1 MIPILFGITLLDFGV
16 MHLAPGGP
24 AEAQMEFSAKAS
36 AEARERLRKL
46 YGADQP
52 VYKQYATW
60 LKKFM
65 TFDFGVAFADGR
77 SVKEKILERLPI
89 TMTINFLSLMV
100 ILVIALPIGIMSAT
114 HQYSLWDRFTTMFV
128 FIGFST
134 PSFWLALLLIYL
146 LGVQWGVLPISG
158 IQSLDLPGFPKFQ
171 DNMFGY
177 VFQVVSYSAFRLGD
191 WIRHL
196 ILPVVVSAFGG
207 LAVFS
212 RYMRNNM
219 LEVMRQDYIRT
230 ARAKGL
236 AERVV
241 VYKHALRN
249 SLMPV
254 ITILGLALPGI
265 IGGSV
270 IMETVF
276 GIPGMGQLFYQAVL
290 SRDYNLAMGILV
302 PGALLTMIG
311 NFVADIGYAVVDP
324 RVRLK

>member
-1 MIPILFGITLLDFGV
+1 MFLYSIKRTLLMVPILLGITLLSFSI

-52 VYKQYATW
+52 VHKQYITW
-60 LKKFM
+60 LTKFV
-65 TFDFGVAFADGR
+65 TLDFGDAFADGR
-77 SVKEKILERLPI
+77 KVKDKILERLPI
-89 TMTINFLSLMV
+89 TLTINLLSLG
-100 ILVIALPIGIMSAT
+100 LVLLIAIPIGIMSAT
-114 HQYSLWDRFTTMFV
+114 HQYSVLDRFTTIFV
-128 FIGFST
+128 FVGYSM

-158 IQSLDLPGFPKFQ
+158 IQSLDVTGLTGW
-171 DNMFGY
+171 G
-177 VFQVVSYSAFRLGD
+177 RLMD
-191 WIRHL
+191 KAEHL
-196 ILPVVVSAFGG
+196 IMPVFVSAFGG
-207 LAVFS
+207 LAGFS

-236 AERVV
+236 SENVV

-249 SLMPV
+249 ALMPV
-254 ITILGLALPGI
+254 ITILGLSLPGI

-276 GIPGMGQLFYQAVL
+276 GIPGMGQLLYQAVF

-302 PGALLTMIG
+302 PAAVLTMIG
-311 NFVADIGYAVVDP
+311 NFLADIGYALADP

>member
-1 MIPILFGITLLDFGV
+1 MLIYIIKRTLLMVPILFGITVLSFGV
-16 MHLAPGGP
+16 MRLAPGGP
-24 AEAQMEFSAKAS
+24 AEAQMEFSARAS

-52 VYKQYATW
+52 FYKQYATW

-65 TFDFGVAFADGR
+65 TLDFGEAFADGR
-77 SVKEKILERLPI
+77 KVKDKILERLPI
-89 TMTINFLSLMV
+89 TLTINILSLG
-100 ILVIALPIGIMSAT
+100 LVLLIAIPIGIMSAT
-114 HQYSLWDRFTTMFV
+114 KQYSLLDRFTTVFV
-128 FIGFST
+128 FVGFST

-158 IQSLDLPGFPKFQ
+158 IQSLDVTGL
-171 DNMFGY
+171 
-177 VFQVVSYSAFRLGD
+177 SRWD
-191 WIRHL
+191 WLMDRAHHL
-196 ILPVVVSAFGG
+196 VLPVFVSAFGG
-207 LAVFS
+207 LAGFS

-236 AERVV
+236 PEKTVI
-241 VYKHALRN
+241 YKHALRN
-249 SLMPV
+249 ALMPV

-270 IMETVF
+270 IMEQVF
-276 GIPGMGQLFYQAVL
+276 GIPGMGQLLYQSVF

-302 PGALLTMIG
+302 PAAFLTMLG
-311 NFVADIGYAVVDP
+311 NFLADIAYAFTDP
-324 RVRLK
+324 RIRLQ

>member
-1 MIPILFGITLLDFGV
+1 MIPILIGITVLSFGV
-16 MHLAPGGP
+16 MRLAPGGP

-52 VYKQYATW
+52 FYKQYATW
-60 LKKFM
+60 LKKFV
-65 TFDFGVAFADGR
+65 TLDFGETFADGR
-77 SVKEKILERLPI
+77 KVKDKILESLPI
-89 TMTINFLSLMV
+89 TLTINFLSLC
-100 ILVIALPIGIMSAT
+100 LVLLIAIPIGIMSAT
-114 HQYSLWDRFTTMFV
+114 RQYSLLDRFTTIFV
-128 FIGFST
+128 FVGFST

-158 IQSLDLPGFPKFQ
+158 IHSLDIDGLTKWSWSWLLDVAQ
-171 DNMFGY
+171 
-177 VFQVVSYSAFRLGD
+177 
-191 WIRHL
+191 HL
-196 ILPVVVSAFGG
+196 IMPVFVSAFGG
-207 LAVFS
+207 LAGFS

-236 AERVV
+236 PEREVIF
-241 VYKHALRN
+241 KHALRN
-249 SLMPV
+249 ALMPV

-270 IMETVF
+270 IMETVYS
-276 GIPGMGQLFYQAVL
+276 IPGMGQLLYQAVF

-302 PGALLTMIG
+302 PAAILTMLG
-311 NFVADIGYAVVDP
+311 NFLADIAYAFTDP
-324 RVRLK
+324 RVRFK

>member
-1 MIPILFGITLLDFGV
+1 MLMYVIKRSLLMIPILFGITVLSFGV
-16 MHLAPGGP
+16 MRLAPGGP

-52 VYKQYATW
+52 FYKQYATW
-60 LKKFM
+60 LKKFV
-65 TFDFGVAFADGR
+65 TLDFGETFADGR
-77 SVKEKILERLPI
+77 KVKDKILESLPI
-89 TMTINFLSLMV
+89 TLTINFLSLC
-100 ILVIALPIGIMSAT
+100 LVLLIAIPIGIMSAT
-114 HQYSLWDRFTTMFV
+114 RQYSLLDRLTTIFV
-128 FIGFST
+128 FVGFST

-158 IQSLDLPGFPKFQ
+158 IHSLDIDGLTKWSWSWLLDVAQHLVMP
-171 DNMFGY
+171 
-177 VFQVVSYSAFRLGD
+177 VF
-191 WIRHL
+191 
-196 ILPVVVSAFGG
+196 VSAFGG
-207 LAVFS
+207 LAGFS

-236 AERVV
+236 PEREVIF
-241 VYKHALRN
+241 KHALRN
-249 SLMPV
+249 ALMPV

-270 IMETVF
+270 IMETVYS
-276 GIPGMGQLFYQAVL
+276 IPGMGQLLYQAVF

-302 PGALLTMIG
+302 PAAILTMLG
-311 NFVADIGYAVVDP
+311 NFLADIAYAFTDP
-324 RVRLK
+324 RVRFK

>member
-1 MIPILFGITLLDFGV
+1 MFLYSIKRTLLMIPILLGITLLSFSI

-52 VYKQYATW
+52 VHKQYLTW
-60 LKKFM
+60 ITKFV
-65 TFDFGVAFADGR
+65 TLDFGEAFADGR
-77 SVKEKILERLPI
+77 KVKDKILERLPI
-89 TMTINFLSLMV
+89 TLTINLLSLG
-100 ILVIALPIGIMSAT
+100 LVLLIALPIGIMSAT
-114 HQYSLWDRFTTMFV
+114 HQYSVLDRFTTIFV
-128 FIGFST
+128 FVGYSM

-158 IQSLDLPGFPKFQ
+158 IQSLDVTGLTGWGKLM
-171 DNMFGY
+171 DR
-177 VFQVVSYSAFRLGD
+177 AE
-191 WIRHL
+191 HL
-196 ILPVVVSAFGG
+196 ILPVFVSAFGG
-207 LAVFS
+207 LAGVS

-236 AERVV
+236 PESVV

-249 SLMPV
+249 ALMPV
-254 ITILGLALPGI
+254 ITILGLSLPGI

-276 GIPGMGQLFYQAVL
+276 GIPGMGQLLYQAVF

-302 PGALLTMIG
+302 PAAVLTMLG
-311 NFVADIGYAVVDP
+311 NFLADIGYALADP
-324 RVRLK
+324 RVRLR

>member
-1 MIPILFGITLLDFGV
+1 MLLYSIKRTLLMVPILLGITLLSFGI

-52 VYKQYATW
+52 VHKQYLTW
-60 LKKFM
+60 LKKFV
-65 TFDFGVAFADGR
+65 TLDFGEAFADGR
-77 SVKEKILERLPI
+77 KVKDKILERLPI
-89 TMTINFLSLMV
+89 TITINLLSLGV
-100 ILVIALPIGIMSAT
+100 ILMVAIPIGIMSAT
-114 HQYSLWDRFTTMFV
+114 RQYSLLDRFTTVFV
-128 FIGFST
+128 FVGYST

-146 LGVQWGVLPISG
+146 LGVQWGYLPISG
-158 IQSLDLPGFPKFQ
+158 IQSLDVTGL
-171 DNMFGY
+171 
-177 VFQVVSYSAFRLGD
+177 SAWDRLMD
-191 WIRHL
+191 RAEHL
-196 ILPVVVSAFGG
+196 ILPVFVSAFGG
-207 LAVFS
+207 LAGFS

-236 AERVV
+236 PENQVI
-241 VYKHALRN
+241 YKHALRN
-249 SLMPV
+249 ALMPV
-254 ITILGLALPGI
+254 ITILGLSVPGI

-276 GIPGMGQLFYQAVL
+276 GIPGMGQLLYQAVF

-302 PGALLTMIG
+302 PAAVLTMLG
-311 NFVADIGYAVVDP
+311 NFLADIGYALADP
-324 RVRLK
+324 RVRLR

>member
-1 MIPILFGITLLDFGV
+1 MFFYSIKRTLLMVPILLGITLLSFGV

-52 VYKQYATW
+52 VHKQYLTW
-60 LKKFM
+60 LRKFV
-65 TFDFGVAFADGR
+65 TLDFGEACADGR
-77 SVKEKILERLPI
+77 KVKDKILERLPI
-89 TMTINFLSLMV
+89 TITINLLSMGV
-100 ILVIALPIGIMSAT
+100 ILLIAIPIGIMSAT
-114 HQYSLWDRFTTMFV
+114 RQYSFLDRFTTIFV
-128 FIGFST
+128 FVGYST

-146 LGVQWGVLPISG
+146 LGVQWGILPISG
-158 IQSLDLPGFPKFQ
+158 KESLDTTGFTTWQ
-171 DNMFGY
+171 WLMDR
-177 VFQVVSYSAFRLGD
+177 AE
-191 WIRHL
+191 HL
-196 ILPVVVSAFGG
+196 VLPVFVSAFGG
-207 LAVFS
+207 LAGFS

-236 AERVV
+236 PEKQVV
-241 VYKHALRN
+241 FKHAMRN
-249 SLMPV
+249 ALMPV
-254 ITILGLALPGI
+254 ITILGLSVPGI

-270 IMETVF
+270 IMEQVF
-276 GIPGMGQLFYQAVL
+276 GIPGMGKLLYDAVF

-302 PGALLTMIG
+302 PAAVLTMLG
-311 NFVADIGYAVVDP
+311 NFLADIGYALADP